1 MKERKQTLEVIAVM
15 ALFTGIAL
23 LTLVGFS
30 RNWMPPVASR
40 HGAGVDG
47 VVRYLLLTTGTI
59 VFIGAT
65 ALVVFLWRYGRNRP
79 TASPVL
85 RPRTEYWWSL
95 VPVLGMALIAELGVL
110 LKGLPVWEQV
120 YGDVPADALTV
131 EVTAKQFE
139 WLVRYPGPDGAFGR
153 TNPGRVEGRLN
164 PLGLDPEDPTA
175 TDDVVLRNAVHVPEG
190 RTVQVW
196 LRARD
201 VLHSFSIPAFR
212 VKQDIIP
219 GITGR
224 AVFVPTRPGRY
235 EIACAE
241 LCGMGHYRM
250 RGAVIVH
257 AAAEFDRWL
266 TEQTEAAR

>member
-1 MKERKQTLEVIAVM
+1 MKEPRRTVEVVAVM
-15 ALFTGIAL
+15 ALFVGIAL

-30 RNWMPPVASR
+30 RDWMPEVASR
-40 HGAGVDG
+40 HGSGVDG
-47 VVRYLLLTTGTI
+47 VVRYLLLTTGT
-59 VFIGAT
+59 VVLVGST
-65 ALVVFLWRYGRNRP
+65 ALVVFLWRYARDRP
-79 TASPVL
+79 TDRPRL

-120 YGDVPADALTV
+120 YGEVPADALTV
-131 EVTAKQFE
+131 EVMAKQFE

-153 TNPGRVEGRLN
+153 TDPALVEGRTN
-164 PLGLDPEDPTA
+164 PLGLDPADPA
-175 TDDVVLRNAVHVPEG
+175 GADDVVVRNALHVPEA
-190 RTVQVW
+190 RTVHVR

-201 VLHSFSIPAFR
+201 VLHSFSVPAFR
-212 VKQDIIP
+212 VKQDIVP

-250 RGAVIVH
+250 RGAVVVH
-257 AAAEFDRWL
+257 PATEFDRWL